1 MKKEEM
7 LKAAF
12 EHALNNPALNFAD
25 DDVDALVMTQAMT
38 EFAAKNNYDLTKEE
52 ITEYVGKQI
61 KNMDETVKDFS
72 YQNKMMN

>member
-25 DDVDALVMTQAMT
+25 DDVDALVMTQAMRC
-38 EFAAKNNYDLTKEE
+38 
-52 ITEYVGKQI
+52 V
-61 KNMDETVKDFS
+61 
-72 YQNKMMN
+72 

>member
-38 EFAAKNNYDLTKEE
+38 E